1 MQQKIITVSSNNGS
15 NNKLYERYLKYRH
28 YYAGIDI
35 SGFGGYGRAV
45 YAPLLPVFDRWFER
59 KSLDD
64 IPYIM
69 PLLEDKTFLQDHP
82 DFRRERG
89 GAISFHIK
97 VLALSMKGLI
107 LDTHKDEISRPLLN
121 NLVIDVSKKTKSYDY
136 SECLCFMI
144 TVRMFVD
151 MLKENFS
158 HFGSP
163 LKDLSLHDFANEDT
177 LNPKPPQVM
186 SIL

>member
-1 MQQKIITVSSNNGS
+1 MQQKIVTVSSNNGS
-15 NNKLYERYLKYRH
+15 SNKLHERYLKYRH

-64 IPYIM
+64 IPHIM

-107 LDTHKDEISRPLLN
+107 LDENKDAVSRQLLN
-121 NLVIDVSKKTKSYDY
+121 NVVIDVGNKTRSYDY

-158 HFGSP
+158 HLGSP
-163 LKDLSLHDFANEDT
+163 VRELSLDDFANEDT
-177 LNPKPPQVM
+177 LNPKPQYVI

>member
-1 MQQKIITVSSNNGS
+1 MQQQIVTVSSNNGS
-15 NNKLYERYLKYRH
+15 SKLHERYLKYRH

-64 IPYIM
+64 IPHIM

-107 LDTHKDEISRPLLN
+107 LDEHKDEISRSLLN
-121 NLVIDVSKKTKSYDY
+121 NVVIDVSKKTKSYDY
-136 SECLCFMI
+136 SECLCFTI
-144 TVRMFVD
+144 TVRMFID
-151 MLKENFS
+151 MLKGNFS

-163 LKDLSLHDFANEDT
+163 VKDLSLHDFANEDT
-177 LNPKPPQVM
+177 LNPKPQHII